1 MDSQKCLNRVNLV
14 QKGVEVLKVAKRGHP
29 GVPHFWTHYS
39 GPPFRTTSPRPR
51 PPVLAGERIVGH
63 DKPVKSAQK
72 GVKKRPLFGTPFR
85 TLFWTPSGHP
95 WMAHEDPRGRIKHLF
110 VLYVLNQN
118 IQFRSGPV
126 LGVKSD
132 HHLVWDPSW
141 VPTHGGWIPGF
152 RDLTY
157 IADP

>member
-1 MDSQKCLNRVNLV
+1 M
-14 QKGVEVLKVAKRGHP
+14 LKVAKRGHP

-39 GPPFRTTSPRPR
+39 RPSDRTTSPRPR
-51 PPVLAGERIVGH
+51 PPVLAGERIVGR
-63 DKPVKSAQK
+63 DEPVKSAQK

-126 LGVKSD
+126 LGSNRTI
-132 HHLVWDPSW
+132 HLVWDPSW